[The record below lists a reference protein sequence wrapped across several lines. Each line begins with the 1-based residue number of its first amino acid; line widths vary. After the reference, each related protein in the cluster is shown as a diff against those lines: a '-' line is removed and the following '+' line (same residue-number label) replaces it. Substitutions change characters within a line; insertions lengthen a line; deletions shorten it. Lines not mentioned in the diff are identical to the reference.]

1 MDGWLAGLTDDEL
14 AVLAAR
20 GDDRAFDVLYR
31 RYRPRLRQYASR
43 VLADDDAAEDAV
55 QDALLRAWQGLGRRS
70 RQTGFKEWLFAVARN
85 ATLDAVSRRRSRVE
99 VPTELCEL
107 PGPGPDLDQQVN
119 LRLQI
124 EELWHDARWLPERQ
138 RDALI
143 LHELC
148 GLSFEHISSL
158 RGGTSKAACQAAS
171 DGRKG
176 LVVAAAGRESACCD
190 VRGVLAA
197 SDRRGRRKGWVV
209 AHLRACVA
217 CRSLQRPYP
226 TEPPAARARPPL
238 VE

>member
-20 GDDRAFDVLYR
+20 GDDGAFDVLYR
-31 RYRPRLRQYASR
+31 RYRPRLRQYAAR
-43 VLADDDAAEDAV
+43 VLADDDAADDAV

-70 RQTGFKEWLFAVARN
+70 QQTGFKEWLFAVARN
-85 ATLDAVSRRRSRVE
+85 ATLDALNRRRPRVE
-99 VPTELCEL
+99 VSTDLCEL
-107 PGPGPDLDQQVN
+107 AGRGLDLDQQVSV
-119 LRLQI
+119 RLQI
-124 EELWHDARWLPERQ
+124 ENLWDDARWLPERQ
-138 RDALI
+138 RDALM
-143 LHELC
+143 LHEVC
-148 GLSFEHISSL
+148 GLSFDQISSL

-176 LVVAAAGRESACCD
+176 LVVAAAGRDSACCD

-217 CRSLQRPYP
+217 CRSLESPVPDR
-226 TEPPAARARPPL
+226 AASGSC
-238 VE
+238 